1 MGVFLDLNKDSASPR
16 KPKHCFPQTHGFTG
30 NWACLDHPHSAPSG
44 KTSVEH
50 RSNHGTEQSSVGL
63 MGTEEA
69 DSRALADCIPTG
81 KLGDRRPLLT
91 ESLVCA
97 RCCAGHFTC
106 VISFDRHENFGNTE
120 LQSPSPQPHN
130 TGFLMHRVCVHTSCC
145 LCTHIIHLSN
155 LPSILT
161 FIHPPSIHIPFS
173 SSFPPSIHS
182 SILPYTHPSIH
193 PSTHPS
199 IHPSSTHHPS
209 KSLSLLPSHHPL
221 IHPSIHSSI
230 HSSIYPSIH
239 TPIHP
244 STHSSIYPS
253 IHTRI
258 YLSTHSSIHTSIQ
271 PFIFQS
277 NETSSYSSSF
287 FIH

>member
-69 DSRALADCIPTG
+69 DSRALVDCIPTG

-161 FIHPPSIHIPFS
+161 FIHPLSIHIPFS

-193 PSTHPS
+193 PSTHV
-199 IHPSSTHHPS
+199 
-209 KSLSLLPSHHPL
+209 
-221 IHPSIHSSI
+221 
-230 HSSIYPSIH
+230 SIYPSIH
-239 TPIHP
+239 P
-244 STHSSIYPS
+244 STHPS
-253 IHTRI
+253 N
-258 YLSTHSSIHTSIQ
+258 HSSSSPMKH
-271 PFIFQS
+271 PFIHHHFSFTEQCPQS
-277 NETSSYSSSF
+277 ICPQDPDLILISQHMIFTS
-287 FIH
+287 H

>member
-69 DSRALADCIPTG
+69 DSRALVDCIPTG

-130 TGFLMHRVCVHTSCC
+130 TGDTFNVKNHRI
-145 LCTHIIHLSN
+145 LN
-155 LPSILT
+155 LVI
-161 FIHPPSIHIPFS
+161 
-173 SSFPPSIHS
+173 
-182 SILPYTHPSIH
+182 
-193 PSTHPS
+193 
-199 IHPSSTHHPS
+199 
-209 KSLSLLPSHHPL
+209 
-221 IHPSIHSSI
+221 
-230 HSSIYPSIH
+230 
-239 TPIHP
+239 
-244 STHSSIYPS
+244 
-253 IHTRI
+253 
-258 YLSTHSSIHTSIQ
+258 
-271 PFIFQS
+271 
-277 NETSSYSSSF
+277 SSYEGLNKFCYIFKKLFNIDFVISTQ
-287 FIH
+287 